1 MESVFRNTPIWN
13 IFVLFLIIA
22 ANYLGELFPCRVQN
36 LLESNIYL
44 KHIIAFLTLSFFV
57 ILTDTTSNY
66 KSNEIF
72 SISFTLYIL
81 FIILARNNKVFFIIN
96 LVILAIL
103 YVMKLQL
110 TDYEKNVDEKSNDIF
125 YEQLLI
131 LEKILTVIFFI
142 LLICGFLIYMG
153 EKKIE
158 YKNKFNFITF
168 FFGKPSCKLNS
179 PTINYVESFLAAF
192 K

>member
-1 MESVFRNTPIWN
+1 MESVFRNIPIWN

-81 FIILARNNKVFFIIN
+81 FIILARNNKVFFLIN

-125 YEQLLI
+125 YERLI
-131 LEKILTVIFFI
+131 IIEKVLIVIFFV

>member
-125 YEQLLI
+125 YERLLI
-131 LEKILTVIFFI
+131 LEKILSVIFFI

-179 PTINYVESFLAAF
+179 PTTNYVESFLAAF

>member
-1 MESVFRNTPIWN
+1 MESVFRNIPIWN

-81 FIILARNNKVFFIIN
+81 FIILARNNKVFFLIN

-125 YEQLLI
+125 YERLLI
-131 LEKILTVIFFI
+131 IEKVLTVIFFV

>member
-1 MESVFRNTPIWN
+1 MENVLSTTPIWN

-22 ANYLGELFPCRVQN
+22 ANYIGELFPCRIQN
-36 LLESNIYL
+36 LLQSNIYL

-57 ILTDTTSNY
+57 VLTDSTSNY

-72 SISFTLYIL
+72 RISLTLYVI
-81 FIILARNNKVFFIIN
+81 FIVLARNNKEFFMIN
-96 LVILAIL
+96 LIILGIL
-103 YVMKLQL
+103 YIIKLQL
-110 TDYEKNVDEKSNDIF
+110 SYYEKNVDEKKDDIF
-125 YEQLLI
+125 YERLLL
-131 LEKILTVIFFI
+131 LEKILSFTFYI

-158 YKNKFNFITF
+158 YKNNFNFITF
-168 FFGKPSCKLNS
+168 FFGKPSCRLKS
-179 PTINYVESFLAAF
+179 PKTEYVESFLAAF

>member
-1 MESVFRNTPIWN
+1 MESVFRNIPIWN

-81 FIILARNNKVFFIIN
+81 FIILARNNKVFFLIN

-125 YEQLLI
+125 YERLLI
-131 LEKILTVIFFI
+131 IEKVLTVIFFV

-179 PTINYVESFLAAF
+179 PTINYFESFLAAF

>member
-72 SISFTLYIL
+72 SISFILYIL

-125 YEQLLI
+125 YERLLI
-131 LEKILTVIFFI
+131 LEKVLTVIFFI

-179 PTINYVESFLAAF
+179 PSVNYVESFLAAF

>member
-1 MESVFRNTPIWN
+1 MENVLNTTPIWN

-22 ANYLGELFPCRVQN
+22 ANYLGELFPCRIQN
-36 LLESNIYL
+36 LLLSNIYL

-57 ILTDTTSNY
+57 ILTDSTSNY

-72 SISFTLYIL
+72 QISLTLYVI
-81 FIILARNNKVFFIIN
+81 FIVLARNNQESFMIN
-96 LVILAIL
+96 LIILGIL
-103 YVMKLQL
+103 YIIKLQL
-110 TDYEKNVDEKSNDIF
+110 SDYEKNVDEKKDEIF
-125 YEQLLI
+125 YERLLVF
-131 LEKILTVIFFI
+131 EKILSFTFYI

-158 YKNKFNFITF
+158 YKNNFNFITF
-168 FFGKPSCKLNS
+168 FFGKPSCSLNS
-179 PTINYVESFLAAF
+179 PKTEYVKSFLAAF

>member
-1 MESVFRNTPIWN
+1 MESVFRNIPIWN

-81 FIILARNNKVFFIIN
+81 FIILARNNKVFFLIN

-125 YEQLLI
+125 YERLLI
-131 LEKILTVIFFI
+131 LEKVLTLIFFV

-179 PTINYVESFLAAF
+179 PTINYVEAFLAAF

>member
-125 YEQLLI
+125 YERLLI
-131 LEKILTVIFFI
+131 LEKVLTVIFFI

-168 FFGKPSCKLNS
+168 FFGKPSCKLIS
-179 PTINYVESFLAAF
+179 PSTNYVESFLAAF